1 MEEVKDKTKDV
12 LAKSIILSRRYYKKA
27 LKYSSKASAQSKMH
41 INKALAEIKKANNKT
56 SSGRLSIKDQAFF
69 IKRLS
74 FLIKAGIPILES
86 LHMIKDQTRSKN
98 QIKIL
103 EKIIEDVSEGQSL
116 SRSLSK
122 YKKMFGEFSI
132 NIISFGEETGILSEN
147 LEYLADELQ
156 KRQALRKKI
165 VGAFI
170 YPAVVTLATLGI
182 TAFLMI
188 YLFPKITPVFA
199 SLHAKLPLSTRIV
212 IFLSNFVRNNGLS
225 IFLVITLFVITF
237 ILLMKKSEKFNFLFD
252 KYILKIPVIGETIKN
267 YNLANSSRTLGL
279 LLKSGITVSDAIPIT
294 SKTSG
299 NLVYKQGF
307 SEMSESINK
316 GEKMSVYLIKRK
328 DIFPEVLSQIVSV
341 GEKSGSLSSSL
352 IYLSEMYESEVDD
365 FTKNISNVIEP
376 VLMIF
381 MGVLVGFIA
390 ISIITP
396 IYGIT
401 QNLHG

>member
-1 MEEVKDKTKDV
+1 
-12 LAKSIILSRRYYKKA
+12 
-27 LKYSSKASAQSKMH
+27 
-41 INKALAEIKKANNKT
+41 
-56 SSGRLSIKDQAFF
+56 
-69 IKRLS
+69 
-74 FLIKAGIPILES
+74 
-86 LHMIKDQTRSKN
+86 MIKDQTKSKN

-225 IFLVITLFVITF
+225 IFLVIALLVTAF

-299 NLVYKQGF
+299 NLIYKQGF

-316 GEKMSVYLIKRK
+316 GEKMSIYLTKRN